1 MSWSLPDNSLS
12 VIGFGMRRKS
22 IANTV
27 KKMRNHLF
35 PLAIPK
41 TVPMT
46 NRFIKPALV
55 PVRKNAYTIKESGAS
70 KASFL
75 KRRRL

>member
-1 MSWSLPDNSLS
+1 MSWSFPANSLS
-12 VIGFGMRRKS
+12 VIGFGMRRKN
-22 IANTV
+22 IAITV

-46 NRFIKPALV
+46 TKFIKPALV
-55 PVRKNAYTIKESGAS
+55 PVRKKAYTIRESGAS
-70 KASFL
+70 KVSFL